1 MALRRG
7 PFAVIARMREP
18 LELRFDSTSHKLF
31 TLSPAARTVKFH
43 VNRTRDTL
51 NPHRSVS

>member
-18 LELRFDSTSHKLF
+18 LELQLDSTSQKLF
-31 TLSPAARTVKFH
+31 MLGPAARTVKFH

-51 NPHRSVS
+51 NLHRSDS